1 MNNKTQKKMRKLQD
15 LLNPINGRKYVTTEN
30 RLNDIFVQINEK
42 YKKNE
47 ITKVKYNEYIK
58 PIIKKQRK
66 ICYTKKNKIY
76 CDETNTCL
84 KDTVIN
90 KLECGYILDQNDF
103 NEIFKEKE
111 TKITDKKGRKNT
123 DYQWSEYVFA
133 VLLKNPE
140 IEFNLDSL
148 EKVNNIEMEHKSEY
162 MKDLRDSYD
171 KKEAFIKK
179 WFTTAKDKI
188 LHFYGNYPN
197 INKDTIEVFL
207 MGKTVTNT
215 TVKKFL
221 DNDRPSGRD
230 KVNKGDVYLLAK
242 NAEDKDIFFG
252 FSIKQ
257 SSDATLINWSI
268 EKIIEARDKQIG
280 KTNHARLK
288 YARDEHFKRIGLEKM
303 TSSQF
308 EKLKKDGFREAYDKL
323 REIFNHN
330 MRGHNQYKDTI
341 ISILTEDEKYF
352 LSLLIEGIGSIT
364 KYETYLFDGN
374 NMINLNNLYFE
385 QKKILDENKMS
396 LLDDNTKDNARI
408 KELKL
413 KEHYS
418 DNDGKIKYYI
428 NEDGKFKYRFE
439 IRTKGN
445 PYASLQFQLHKV

>member
-1 MNNKTQKKMRKLQD
+1 MRRTQD
-15 LLNPINGRKYVTTEN
+15 LYNPINKKYYVTTEN
-30 RLNDIFVQINEK
+30 RVNDIFEQIKEAYKNKQITKEK
-42 YKKNE
+42 YDA
-47 ITKVKYNEYIK
+47 YIK
-58 PIIKKQRK
+58 SIIRKKRK
-66 ICYTKKNKIY
+66 LCYTKKNKIY
-76 CDETNTCL
+76 CDVTNTCI

-111 TKITDKKGRKNT
+111 TKTTDKKVRKNT

-133 VLLKNPE
+133 VLLKNTE
-140 IEFNLDSL
+140 IEFDLDLL

-162 MKDLRDSYD
+162 MKDLRDSYAKS
-171 KKEAFIKK
+171 KKAEAFIKK
-179 WFTTAKDKI
+179 WFTTAKEKVRS
-188 LHFYGNYPN
+188 FYDIYPN
-197 INKDTIEVFL
+197 IDKDTIEVFL
-207 MGKTVTNT
+207 MGKTVTNA
-215 TVKKFL
+215 TVKRFL

-257 SSDATLINWSI
+257 SSDATLMNWSI
-268 EKIIEARDKQIG
+268 EKIIEARDKQTG

-288 YARDEHFKRIGLEKM
+288 EARDEHFKRIGLEKM

-323 REIFNHN
+323 REIFNNN

-364 KYETYLFDGN
+364 KYETYLFDGS
-374 NMINLNNLYFE
+374 NMINLNNVYFE
-385 QKKILDENKMS
+385 QKKLLDENKMS

-408 KELKL
+408 KELEL

-428 NEDGKFKYRFE
+428 NEDDKFKYRFE

>member
-1 MNNKTQKKMRKLQD
+1 MI
-15 LLNPINGRKYVTTEN
+15 LLR
-30 RLNDIFVQINEK
+30 F
-42 YKKNE
+42 
-47 ITKVKYNEYIK
+47 
-58 PIIKKQRK
+58 
-66 ICYTKKNKIY
+66 C
-76 CDETNTCL
+76 
-84 KDTVIN
+84 
-90 KLECGYILDQNDF
+90 
-103 NEIFKEKE
+103 FKEKE
-111 TKITDKKGRKNT
+111 TKTTDKKGRKNT
-123 DYQWSEYVFA
+123 DYQWSEYLFA
-133 VLLKNPE
+133 ILLKNPE

-148 EKVNNIEMEHKSEY
+148 EKVSNIEMEHKSEY
-162 MKDLRDSYD
+162 IKDLRDSYAKS
-171 KKEAFIKK
+171 KKAQTLIEK
-179 WFTTAKDKI
+179 WFTTAKEKI
-188 LHFYGNYPN
+188 RSFYDIYPN

-207 MGKTVTNT
+207 MGKIVTNT

-242 NAEDKDIFFG
+242 NAENKDIFLG

-257 SSDATLINWSI
+257 SSDATLLNWSI
-268 EKIIEARDKQIG
+268 EKIIKARDKQK
-280 KTNHARLK
+280 KTTNYARLK
-288 YARDEHFKRIGLEKM
+288 EARNKHFKRIGLEKM

-308 EKLKKDGFREAYDKL
+308 EKLKDGFREAYDKL
-323 REIFNHN
+323 REIFNNN

-374 NMINLNNLYFE
+374 NMINLNNIYFE
-385 QKKILDENKMS
+385 QKKLLDENKMS